1 MIGGLYNGRDKPK
14 LGDGLV
20 DSSGV
25 KRRGIVSKKGSMFVF
40 FDDQSNEG
48 IALLSSDKGLK
59 VSLNKTKTTIHIA
72 STGEVKIEGS
82 QKVTIDGGQELG
94 SPPSRSSSA
103 PTAPRRSRSRARRSR
118 CLVRRSSWGCDERD
132 AGMSEAFIGAGWSY
146 PLRTE
151 ASGDIAL
158 VTGDEELSESIRL
171 IIGTALANGRCV
183 RIRLS
188 DPRLGLRHRRPAWP
202 ADWLRGAP

>member
-82 QKVTIDGGQELG
+82 QKVTIDGGQELVLTG
-94 SPPSRSSSA
+94 QQVKLGADSTTSVEIKGTQIKVSG
-103 PTAPRRSRSRARRSR
+103 TQVQ
-118 CLVRRSSWGCDERD
+118 L
-132 AGMSEAFIGAGWSY
+132 GM
-146 PLRTE
+146 
-151 ASGDIAL
+151 
-158 VTGDEELSESIRL
+158 
-171 IIGTALANGRCV
+171 
-183 RIRLS
+183 
-188 DPRLGLRHRRPAWP
+188 
-202 ADWLRGAP
+202 